1 MCYIATYPVCKPLNR
16 KGGGGILA
24 SYKSTGYA
32 IWRNNQNYTNFPHTP
47 PPSGDGAK
55 VVVSL

>member
-1 MCYIATYPVCKPLNR
+1 MCYITTYPVYKPLNR
-16 KGGGGILA
+16 RGGILA

-32 IWRNNQNYTNFPHTP
+32 IWRDNQNYTNFPHTP
-47 PPSGDGAK
+47 PPLGDGAK